1 MAPKD
6 INMTATVG
14 QFGNLKF
21 WCLYVLF
28 RSFVFLCW
36 SGFIFCLEFYMNVYS
51 DTLFCKTRYAT
62 WILMTSLIF
71 KHSLFEWSLGS
82 SFEDDDH
89 YCLDHFSTGT
99 MVPTCSLMSFTIHP
113 SHALTYIYFTDMSRE
128 ASQCWE
134 EKFIKATV
142 RLYGTAKSE
151 KVKKSGS
158 ESFLLVTRHHSL
170 TGTYLILM
178 P

>member
-71 KHSLFEWSLGS
+71 KHSLFDWVEPGLFIWRWCSLLPWPFLHWNHGS
-82 SFEDDDH
+82 HLQFDVIHHSPF
-89 YCLDHFSTGT
+89 
-99 MVPTCSLMSFTIHP
+99 TCSDIYIFHRYVKRG
-113 SHALTYIYFTDMSRE
+113 LTMLRGKVYQGYSEIVWH
-128 ASQCWE
+128 SQEW
-134 EKFIKATV
+134 
-142 RLYGTAKSE
+142 KS
-151 KVKKSGS
+151 KKIWLWVLSS
-158 ESFLLVTRHHSL
+158 SD
-170 TGTYLILM
+170 
-178 P
+178 